1 MSNQMSHKISD
12 RLKKIQTGAFWELI
26 GAKVIHADNGHA
38 IVEMHIEDKHLQA
51 YGILHG
57 GVLATLI
64 DNGIGAAV
72 HSLLTDEQASA
83 TVDLNVKF
91 LKGISEGVLQ
101 SEAKVFKK
109 GRNMM
114 FAECSISN
122 EKDELIAW
130 GSGTFAVLDRKR
142 WKSSK

>member
-1 MSNQMSHKISD
+1 MASEISE
-12 RLKKIQTGAFWELI
+12 RLKQIEAGSFWELI
-26 GAKVIHADNGHA
+26 GAKVVHAENGHA
-38 IVEMHIEDKHLQA
+38 IVEMAIEEKHLQA

-72 HSLLTDEQASA
+72 HSMLTDDEASA

-91 LKGISEGVLQ
+91 LKGISRGVLRA
-101 SEAKVFKK
+101 EGKVFKK
-109 GRNMM
+109 GRSMV
-114 FAECSISN
+114 FAECNITDD
-122 EKDELIAW
+122 KDQMIAW

-142 WKSSK
+142 WKNTN